1 MQVIKPDLAP
11 RILAI
16 PISLTATGYI
26 DAADFDR
33 IVNLTAMVGPLPT
46 PIKARV
52 SSSRCCVLASE
63 RASSN
68 VRFLDR
74 LGAAGYGAQ
83 RCWPAR
89 HRATV
94 GL

>member
-1 MQVIKPDLAP
+1 MQVIKPDPAP

-16 PISLTATGYI
+16 PIGLTATGRI

-33 IVNLTAMVGPLPT
+33 IVNPAAMCAHCET
-46 PIKARV
+46 PMKARV

-63 RASSN
+63 RAGSN

-89 HRATV
+89 HRITV